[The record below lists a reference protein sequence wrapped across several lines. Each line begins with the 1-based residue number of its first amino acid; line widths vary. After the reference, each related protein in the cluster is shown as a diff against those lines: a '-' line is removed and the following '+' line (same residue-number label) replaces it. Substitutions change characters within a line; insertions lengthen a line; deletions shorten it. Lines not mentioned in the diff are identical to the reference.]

1 VSPQWTGSRG
11 GPFAEELGFKL
22 IEASLSP
29 EVQTALMNSPY
40 PIVPTNFSGPFPA
53 GPLRQAV
60 RRQPQARI
68 QRASPHPRGNRAM
81 KAALIRDP
89 HFGLGRALRTPQDMR
104 DQNWVYHGQDRFTG
118 PSRRSSAETALAV
131 RKVR

>member
-1 VSPQWTGSRG
+1 VWQQWTGSRG
-11 GPFAEELGFKL
+11 RPFAEELGFKL

-29 EVQTALMNSPY
+29 EVQTALMNSPC
-40 PIVPTNFSGPFPA
+40 PIVPTNFFGPFPA
-53 GPLRQAV
+53 APLRQAV

-68 QRASPHPRGNRAM
+68 QRASPGNRAM
-81 KAALIRDP
+81 KAALTRDP
-89 HFGLGRALRTPQDMR
+89 HLGLGRALRTPQDMR

-118 PSRRSSAETALAV
+118 PSRRSSAETASAV

>member
-1 VSPQWTGSRG
+1 MSPQWTGSRE

-22 IEASLSP
+22 IEASLLP

-81 KAALIRDP
+81 KAALTRDP
-89 HFGLGRALRTPQDMR
+89 HFGLGESAAYTSGYARP
-104 DQNWVYHGQDRFTG
+104 NWVYHGQDQFTG